1 MTYSKGKHLLQ
12 IVSVLSSEQMTNN
25 KDIFRR
31 VVLRIKKQHVCQ
43 ALGFGVGFGGNRRGQ
58 DRLGWRQSRASHRWM
73 NIRSTYVRTPIT
85 QTSKPHPEW
94 ASCLVWLEWD
104 LKICIL
110 NKLQCSCLENPM
122 DRGAWQATVRGV
134 ARVGHDWATK
144 PPPPVSPQVTQT
156 QLIWE
161 LYFKDYW
168 DREILWEKRSKG
180 KRSLMA
186 PEHRVRKKRIILF
199 WAFIIH

>member
-43 ALGFGVGFGGNRRGQ
+43 ALGFGVVFGGNRRGQ

-85 QTSKPHPEW
+85 QTSKPHPDW

-110 NKLQCSCLENPM
+110 NKLFYGFKAGDLEI
-122 DRGAWQATVRGV
+122 TVRNLSW
-134 ARVGHDWATK
+134 RRIREKKWLHRDLS
-144 PPPPVSPQVTQT
+144 SP
-156 QLIWE
+156 
-161 LYFKDYW
+161 
-168 DREILWEKRSKG
+168 
-180 KRSLMA
+180 
-186 PEHRVRKKRIILF
+186 
-199 WAFIIH
+199 

>member
-1 MTYSKGKHLLQ
+1 MLTCPRA
-12 IVSVLSSEQMTNN
+12 VSLVPFSIKTLKVLSRTTLF
-25 KDIFRR
+25 KCIYT
-31 VVLRIKKQHVCQ
+31 LIKLLWWHSSKESACN
-43 ALGFGVGFGGNRRGQ
+43 AGATGDMSSIPESGRSPGGGHSNP
-58 DRLGWRQSRASHRWM
+58 
-73 NIRSTYVRTPIT
+73 V
-85 QTSKPHPEW
+85 
-94 ASCLVWLEWD
+94 
-104 LKICIL
+104 
-110 NKLQCSCLENPM
+110 QCSCLQNPM